1 MNHQLAANLAKQPA
15 LRLSS
20 SQLSVLQMS
29 AHTSGKEVIL
39 LTELARLEVIRLTWN
54 PTTAQSKISST
65 SHANQQLAKLAT
77 TVLCLHIRLHRQF
90 ANCYI
95 TLKAVP
101 SIVSLGNISVIRA
114 RIMKG
119 AKIQYEH

>member
-29 AHTSGKEVIL
+29 AYTSGKEVIL

-54 PTTAQSKISST
+54 PTTAQSTISST

-77 TVLCLHIRLHRQF
+77 TVLCLHIRLHRHF

-119 AKIQYEH
+119 AKI